1 MHPNGCFGQYE
12 IVKDEIEKGV
22 EPQYR
27 DWNFDIGFDFDLIK
41 QKNDVKNGEQNAKTC
56 RWKFW
61 RKKMINK
68 EVENAF
74 GLIEKQNSAGQC

>member
-12 IVKDEIEKGV
+12 IVKYEIEKGV

-56 RWKFW
+56 RWKFL
-61 RKKMINK
+61 
-68 EVENAF
+68 A
-74 GLIEKQNSAGQC
+74 